1 VPFQIVEFALDTGD
15 NVIHRK
21 VIAPSFKTRDE
32 AITHVKSIISKFE
45 KCGYQPKH
53 DS

>member
-1 VPFQIVEFALDTGD
+1 VPFHIVEFALDTGD